1 MKYITSADNNLIK
14 IAASLKEKKYR
25 QKYGLYVIEG
35 WRAVK
40 DAVEAGAEIECV
52 FAEEGQQFDL
62 YDATQEVYIV
72 PSRLMEKICGTATPQ
87 GIAALARIKTPKLG
101 ALSWCL
107 VLDRLSDPGNLGTII
122 RTAAACGVRDII
134 LCGCADPYNPKCVRA
149 TMGGLNYVNL
159 FEMEAEKAIDA
170 VKGAGIPLLCAD
182 MGGKNIF
189 ERKKQDNFALV
200 IGSEAHGMGEAF
212 LKACDEVISL
222 PMRNVESLNAAVCA
236 SVMMYL
242 LIHS

>member
-107 VLDRLSDPGNLGTII
+107 VLDRLSDP
-122 RTAAACGVRDII
+122 RPRHHHKDC
-134 LCGCADPYNPKCVRA
+134 
-149 TMGGLNYVNL
+149 GGLRG
-159 FEMEAEKAIDA
+159 
-170 VKGAGIPLLCAD
+170 KGHHPLRLRRPVQPKVRESHHGRAQL
-182 MGGKNIF
+182 
-189 ERKKQDNFALV
+189 RKPL
-200 IGSEAHGMGEAF
+200 
-212 LKACDEVISL
+212 
-222 PMRNVESLNAAVCA
+222 
-236 SVMMYL
+236 
-242 LIHS
+242 